1 MRRVRLALAVMILG
15 SRGFSIAKLTFKKVI
30 ELIDCAVPMCLL
42 QFVLEWLL
50 RRFVLLMLDRT
61 KPRVFFRIKRFLAA
75 TWGACDRVWLDG
87 VLGES

>member
-1 MRRVRLALAVMILG
+1 MRRVRLALGVIILG

-42 QFVLEWLL
+42 QFVLEWLV
-50 RRFVLLMLDRT
+50 RRFVL
-61 KPRVFFRIKRFLAA
+61 FRIKRFLAA

-87 VLGES
+87 VFGES